1 MKRCSGALNGSA
13 CNESERG
20 LGVCTGE
27 GVSQRIHR
35 IGIMEISKELGQQR
49 GTEGPRRG
57 RERRGERLVSG
68 GMEGASCDTTGRNVT
83 RRMTHVGKPNV
94 LGKRGYAHSEAEKK
108 KENVGSAA
116 ATAGERA
123 DAKENRHAPV
133 QLGMGLGY
141 TSLFSKRE

>member
-1 MKRCSGALNGSA
+1 
-13 CNESERG
+13 
-20 LGVCTGE
+20 
-27 GVSQRIHR
+27 
-35 IGIMEISKELGQQR
+35 
-49 GTEGPRRG
+49 
-57 RERRGERLVSG
+57 
-68 GMEGASCDTTGRNVT
+68 
-83 RRMTHVGKPNV
+83 MTHVGKPNV

-108 KENVGSAA
+108 RKWASFGMAVGSAA